1 MSSNKTHVKN
11 LSVSINSVI
20 TSSSSALSMKTISNI
35 LPVLQYHLHRS
46 RAEKT
51 MAKGVMPK
59 HPSRVRQKKNLST
72 RKKVSV
78 KELMIEAAIIRMR
91 MGMSNDRISK
101 D

>member
-1 MSSNKTHVKN
+1 
-11 LSVSINSVI
+11 
-20 TSSSSALSMKTISNI
+20 
-35 LPVLQYHLHRS
+35 
-46 RAEKT
+46 
-51 MAKGVMPK
+51 MAKGVIPK